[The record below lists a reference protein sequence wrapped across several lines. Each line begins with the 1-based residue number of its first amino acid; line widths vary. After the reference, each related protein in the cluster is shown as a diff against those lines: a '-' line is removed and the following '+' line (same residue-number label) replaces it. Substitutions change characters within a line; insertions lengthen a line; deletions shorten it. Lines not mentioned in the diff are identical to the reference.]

1 MGRPIDSRTNKY
13 VDFTASTILVTIS
26 ERTLMSIGL
35 LGSFTYLIVRFT
47 KPRSTL
53 DSILNQRPFLKAL
66 RLRPGSS
73 EVFVEHS
80 TGVLA
85 SKVMVFMSAW
95 S

>member
-1 MGRPIDSRTNKY
+1 MGRPIDSRTNRY
-13 VDFTASTILVTIS
+13 VDFTAANSLITIS
-26 ERTLMSIGL
+26 ERALMSIGL
-35 LGSFTYLIVRFT
+35 LGSFTYLMVRFT

-80 TGVLA
+80 NGVLE
-85 SKVMVFMSAW
+85 SKVMVFEGAW